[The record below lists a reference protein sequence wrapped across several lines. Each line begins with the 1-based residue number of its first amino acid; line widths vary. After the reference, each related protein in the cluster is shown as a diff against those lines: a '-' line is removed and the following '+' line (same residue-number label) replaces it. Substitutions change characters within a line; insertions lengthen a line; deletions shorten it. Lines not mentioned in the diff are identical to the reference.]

1 MKITKKL
8 LCMALSVIM
17 LASCLSTAVF
27 ADGGATKFSDVN
39 TEEIYSTAVST
50 LNLMGVINGYEDGT
64 FKPDQNVT
72 RAEFTAM
79 LMRTLN
85 YGSTGST
92 SAAELPF
99 TDIDDNNSDIN
110 WSIPNINTAYAMG
123 IINGYED
130 ATFRPTAN
138 VAFEEAV
145 KMIVCTLGYG
155 NNVDVNVEPWY
166 ANFIAVAGQIGLT
179 KNANKLGAASTP
191 ATRACIAQLLY
202 DALEIDLVESG
213 EKTDK
218 TILSDYLGYIKNTG
232 VISSNDITSLT
243 ASDVNLRD
251 NEIQITAVEE
261 GSTSESTYTY
271 STTDLTLK
279 DYLGYEVE
287 FYYKSDGSDIRTL
300 MFCVVNPTT
309 PVTINSADI
318 VERTSTSSQI
328 KYYKNT
334 DDSKESSLSLESDN
348 VVIFNG
354 KLYGSTAGSSRFDT
368 SMIPEVGNITLI
380 DSDNNNKYDVIN
392 IESYEIYYVSEK
404 STSTYEVIDNVT
416 RDSSDNKIVLD
427 TDSDRNLKIVNVSGS
442 EVSFNSISKG
452 NVICY
457 AKSNGAD
464 PISKAI
470 VVTEKISGTVSAIKG
485 EKITISNKE
494 YKYSKA
500 APWVSGTTNALEEP
514 STQDNG
520 TYYLDINGDIV
531 AYDKNASSE
540 NMYYGYILGYS
551 VDKTSFDGDAV
562 FRVMSQSGSEV
573 RIGTSDKTRVDGKTC
588 STGTKVVAAL
598 EAAAKNQHTGGNQD
612 IQQVIKYTT
621 KTEDGNTVF
630 NKIYTAVPSAPA
642 KIQSDVLTVLA
653 DEDGKEGTENV
664 YENML
669 YNSSSKTLTGGGKS
683 IKVTTAKTIVF
694 TTPEDNNRTSYDE
707 FTKSTISNIFKD
719 KEYYTV
725 ELFDVDATNVATV
738 VAVYGADNTRGV
750 DVASPIYVLTE
761 GSGQG
766 TLNGDTMP
774 TIIGYKFVESSMT
787 DLRESDKGEIF
798 SDSSIG
804 LSELTAGDI
813 FRVGTDKDGLPI
825 FDLTETDYKATEM
838 IYDFDGKNTFGTKIE
853 GTRDDLY
860 EAEYATILGTV
871 VAKSDTN
878 IVIAPEDLNSGDT
891 QENESENITFSV
903 DEFSSATVLIY
914 NNADKGLE
922 IKTDDY
928 SSAIAGLTAFD
939 GTNTPS
945 KVLIYMSEGDIN
957 LICIFPVK

>member
-27 ADGGATKFSDVN
+27 ADGATKFSDVN
-39 TEEIYSTAVST
+39 AGEIYSGAVST

-130 ATFRPTAN
+130 STFRPTAN

-155 NNVDVNVEPWY
+155 NNVDVSVAPWY
-166 ANFIAVAGQIGLT
+166 ANFIAVASQIGLT
-179 KNANKLGAASTP
+179 KNANKLGAAETP

-243 ASDVNLRD
+243 AADVNLRD

-261 GSTSESTYTY
+261 GSTTESTYTY

-279 DYLGYEVE
+279 NYLGYEVE

-300 MFCVVNPTT
+300 MFCVVNQTE
-309 PVTINSADI
+309 PVTVNAANIEES
-318 VERTSTSSQI
+318 TSTNSQI
-328 KYYKNT
+328 RYYKDIN
-334 DDSKESSLSLESDN
+334 DSKESSLNLESDN

-368 SMIPEVGNITLI
+368 SMLPEVGSVTLI
-380 DSDNNNKYDVIN
+380 DSDNNNKYDVIS
-392 IESYEIYYVSEK
+392 IESYEIYYVSER

-416 RDSSDNKIVLD
+416 RDSSNNKIVLD
-427 TDSDRNLKIVNVSGS
+427 TDSDRNLKIVNASGS
-442 EVSFNSISKG
+442 EMSFSSISKG
-452 NVICY
+452 NIICF
-457 AKSNGAD
+457 AKSNGSD

-470 VVTEKISGTVSAIKG
+470 VVTEKVTGTVSAIKG
-485 EKITISNKE
+485 DKITISGKE
-494 YKYSKA
+494 YNYSKA
-500 APWVSGTTNALEEP
+500 APWVSGATSALEEP
-514 STQDNG
+514 STQDSG

-531 AYDKNASSE
+531 AYDKNVSNE
-540 NMYYGYILGYS
+540 TIYYGYVLGYS
-551 VDKTSFDGDAV
+551 VDKNSFSGDAV
-562 FRVMSQSGSEV
+562 FRVKNSAGSEV
-573 RIGTSDKTRVDGKTC
+573 RIGTSDKTRVNGETC
-588 STGTKVVAAL
+588 STGTKVIAAL
-598 EAAAKNQHTGGNQD
+598 EASAQNQYTGGNQD
-612 IQQVIKYTT
+612 IQQVIKYTIR
-621 KTEDGNTVF
+621 TENGNTVF
-630 NKIYTAVPSAPA
+630 SKIYTASPNAPA
-642 KIQSDVLTVLA
+642 DIKTDKFNILA
-653 DEDGKEGTENV
+653 DSDGTEGTGNL
-664 YENML
+664 YESMT
-669 YNSSSKTLTGGGKS
+669 YNSSSKTLTGNGKS
-683 IKVTTAKTIVF
+683 IKLLNTTVF
-694 TTPEDNNRTSYDE
+694 TTPDDDNRTDYDE
-707 FTKSTISNIFKD
+707 FAKSSISNTFKD
-719 KEYYTV
+719 KQTYTV
-725 ELFDVDATNVATV
+725 EFFDVDNTNVASV
-738 VAVYGADNTRGV
+738 VVVYGADNTRGV
-750 DVASPIYVLTE
+750 DVSSPIYVLTE
-761 GSGQG
+761 RAGEGM
-766 TLNGDTMP
+766 LDGDTMP
-774 TIIGYKFVESSMT
+774 AMIGYKIVESTMT
-787 DLRESDKGEIF
+787 DFTTSDGDIF
-798 SDSSIG
+798 SSDSQNVS
-804 LSELTAGDI
+804 SLTAGDI

-838 IYDFDGKNTFGTKIE
+838 IYDFDGSNDFGTTID
-853 GTRDDLY
+853 GTEDDIY
-860 EAEYATILGTV
+860 RAEYVAILGTV
-871 VAKSDTN
+871 VAKSDSN
-878 IVIAPEDLNSGDT
+878 VVIAPEDLNAGDT
-891 QENESENITFSV
+891 QENESDNITFST
-903 DEFSSATVLIY
+903 DEFSDATVLIY
-914 NNADKGLE
+914 KNTDNKGLE
-922 IKTDDY
+922 IKKDDY

-939 GTNTPS
+939 GSNTPS
-945 KVLIYMSEGDIN
+945 KVLIYMSEGHIN
-957 LICIFPVK
+957 LLCVFPVK

>member
-39 TEEIYSTAVST
+39 TDEIYSTAVST

-155 NNVDVNVEPWY
+155 NNVDVNIEPWY

-202 DALEIDLVESG
+202 DALEIDLVENG
-213 EKTDK
+213 EKTNK

-261 GSTSESTYTY
+261 GSTTESTYTY

-300 MFCVVNPTT
+300 MFCVVNPTE
-309 PVTINSADI
+309 PVTINAANIEED
-318 VERTSTSSQI
+318 TSTSSQI
-328 KYYKNT
+328 KYYKT
-334 DDSKESSLSLESDN
+334 LDDSKESSLSLESDN

-416 RDSSDNKIVLD
+416 RDSSDNKVVLD
-427 TDSDRNLKIVNVSGS
+427 TDSDRNLKIVTASGS
-442 EVSFNSISKG
+442 EVSFSSISKG
-452 NVICY
+452 NIICF
-457 AKSNGAD
+457 AKSNGSD

-470 VVTEKISGTVSAIKG
+470 VVTDKVTGTVSAIKG
-485 EKITISNKE
+485 DKITISNKE

-500 APWVSGTTNALEEP
+500 APWVSGATNELEEP
-514 STQDNG
+514 ATQDSG
-520 TYYLDINGDIV
+520 TYYLDINGDVV
-531 AYDKNASSE
+531 AYDKSVSNES
-540 NMYYGYILGYS
+540 MYYGYILGYT
-551 VDKTSFDGDAV
+551 VDKTSFDGKAV
-562 FRVMSQSGSEV
+562 FRVKSETGSEV
-573 RIGTSDKTRVDGKTC
+573 RIGTSSKTKVDGKTY
-588 STGTKVVAAL
+588 STGTDVVAAL
-598 EAAAKNQHTGGNQD
+598 ETAAQNQNTGGNQN
-612 IQQVIKYTT
+612 IQQLIKYTI

-630 NKIYTAVPSAPA
+630 NKIYTAVPSAPT
-642 KIQSDVLTVLA
+642 KIQSDALTILA
-653 DEDGKEGTENV
+653 DSDGEEGTDNL
-664 YENML
+664 YEVMT
-669 YNSSSKTLTGGGKS
+669 YNNSSKTLTGNGKS
-683 IKVTTAKTIVF
+683 IKLTKTTVF
-694 TTPEDNNRTSYDE
+694 TTPDDDNRTDYDE
-707 FTKSTISNIFKD
+707 FAKSTISNTFKD
-719 KEYYTV
+719 KQTYNV
-725 ELFDVDATNVATV
+725 ELFDVDATNVAAV
-738 VAVYGADNTRGV
+738 VVVYGADSTRGV
-750 DVASPIYVLTE
+750 DVSSPIYILTE
-761 GSGQG
+761 RAGQG

-774 TIIGYKFVESSMT
+774 TMIGYKIVESSMY
-787 DLRESDKGEIF
+787 DLTNSDNGEIF
-798 SDSSIG
+798 SSQSQNVSS
-804 LSELTAGDI
+804 LTAGDI

-838 IYDFDGKNTFGTKIE
+838 IYDFDGSNEFGI
-853 GTRDDLY
+853 TRSEDDLY
-860 EAEYATILGTV
+860 RAEYAAILGTV

-891 QENESENITFSV
+891 QKNEAENITFSI
-903 DEFSSATVLIY
+903 DEFSDATVLIY
-914 NNADKGLE
+914 KNTDKGLE

-928 SSAIAGLTAFD
+928 SSAIASLTAFD